1 MLIEIILTL
10 IVAGVFFGIGRLNR
24 TPHLKRVENK
34 DRKFGAARQY
44 YIATMRDEGGT
55 AHRYA
60 FTDTEIHTATKRA
73 YGNAED
79 WE

>member
-10 IVAGVFFGIGRLNR
+10 IVAGVAFAIGRLNR
-24 TPHLKRVENK
+24 SPQLKQVQNK
-34 DRKFGAARQY
+34 DREFGAARQY
-44 YIATMRDEGGT
+44 YIATMRDASGT

-60 FTDTEIHTATKRA
+60 FTEGEIHNAAKRA
-73 YGNAED
+73 AGNAED